1 MPKGHYPTSQSVPIK
16 PPITRTTMKNKGEK
30 QRRKQTTKNRTTKKN
45 SEIWENY
52 EKFGKANQIK
62 KKIKNQ
68 GNLGN
73 NKKIIQ

>member
-52 EKFGKANQIK
+52 EKFGKSQSNK
-62 KKIKNQ
+62 KNRENQ
-68 GNLGN
+68 GNLRN
-73 NKKIIQ
+73 DKKIIQ